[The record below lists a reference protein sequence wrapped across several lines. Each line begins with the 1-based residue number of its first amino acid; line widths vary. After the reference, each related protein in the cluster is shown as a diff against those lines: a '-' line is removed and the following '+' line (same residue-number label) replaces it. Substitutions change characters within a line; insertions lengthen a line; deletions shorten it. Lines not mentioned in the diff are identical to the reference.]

1 VKALGSPI
9 CQVRVFV
16 SFDLGHDGDL
26 KRKLIGEAA
35 KSGSGFEVQGCS
47 EGAEMTGAWSEVVR
61 RRIAAADEVI
71 VVCGEH
77 TQESAQMAAEICIA
91 QEEHKP
97 YFLLWGRREVMC
109 TKPAGARNDD
119 GMYSWTTSILR
130 DQIALTL
137 RVARSL
143 DASKRFK
150 RPRAELLP
158 GSPSSTAARGSGTP
172 S

>member
-1 VKALGSPI
+1 MKAMGSPI

-77 TQESAQMAAEICIA
+77 TQDSPQMAAEICIA

-150 RPRAELLP
+150 RPRTDLP
-158 GSPSSTAARGSGTP
+158 APGPSRTAAGDGTP
-172 S
+172 A

>member
-1 VKALGSPI
+1 MKAMGSPI

-26 KRKLIGEAA
+26 KRKLLGEAA

-47 EGAEMTGAWSEVVR
+47 ERAEMTADWSDGVR

-77 TQESAQMAAEICIA
+77 TQDSPQVAAEIGIA
-91 QEEHKP
+91 QEEQKP
-97 YFLLWGRREVMC
+97 YFLLWGRREAMC
-109 TKPAGARNDD
+109 TKPVGARNDD

-150 RPRAELLP
+150 KPRTDLLAP
-158 GSPSSTAARGSGTP
+158 GQSRTAAGGSGP
-172 S
+172 GA